1 MTTQERQRK
10 AERYGMLK
18 KIGEKVKFEHS
29 GFRNGDV
36 AEIVGWG
43 VLSENNKLSYFV
55 KYENAEC
62 IALRKIFD
70 QKYIMSTTERQ
81 RKAEEYGMTTN
92 IGRKIKSESIFS
104 FRSGDTAEIIG
115 WGFRVEDNR
124 PMYFIRFE
132 NGECDSIAAGELFDQ
147 SGYTFI

>member
-1 MTTQERQRK
+1 MTTQ
-10 AERYGMLK
+10 
-18 KIGEKVKFEHS
+18 
-29 GFRNGDV
+29 
-36 AEIVGWG
+36 
-43 VLSENNKLSYFV
+43 
-55 KYENAEC
+55 
-62 IALRKIFD
+62 
-70 QKYIMSTTERQ
+70 ERQ

-92 IGRKIKSESIFS
+92 IGRKIKKSIFS

-115 WGFRVEDNR
+115 WGFRFEDNR